1 MATTQYHIFEDSIY
15 QGENIA
21 SGDTIVMQFYE
32 NDIDK
37 IIISG
42 GSRGEYKPDT
52 ISSNIEGPI
61 LYSSEIIK
69 YNVNQEETDLH
80 GDAKIDYTN
89 MNLDAGYINVN
100 WVTNILEAKAQSNV
114 DSTLKIQ
121 P

>member
-1 MATTQYHIFEDSIY
+1 MCNHRVSNFVNDLSGNSLKGFFYEGELDSLQVEGMATTQYHIFEDAIY

-61 LYSSEIIK
+61 LYSSESPKSTPCAWLDWPII
-69 YNVNQEETDLH
+69 
-80 GDAKIDYTN
+80 G
-89 MNLDAGYINVN
+89 
-100 WVTNILEAKAQSNV
+100 
-114 DSTLKIQ
+114 
-121 P
+121 